1 MCSTNT
7 GTILISKLYFRKHEK
22 IQMKVYCDNS
32 DIMADDRDVI
42 ADVEHICVPECNVVQ
57 PK

>member
-1 MCSTNT
+1 
-7 GTILISKLYFRKHEK
+7 
-22 IQMKVYCDNS
+22 MKVYCDNS